1 MTTITPKYRIQIF
14 HNNQWLAV
22 SFANTRES
30 ALRVQQFEVEHG
42 RQARVQQLR
51 FNSSKRIYDTI

>member
-14 HNNQWLAV
+14 HNKQWLTV
-22 SFANTRES
+22 SYANTREAAS
-30 ALRVQQFEVEHG
+30 LVLGFEVEHG

-51 FNSSKRIYDTI
+51 FNSAKRIYDTI